1 MNTTKFRGAVFVL
14 REGQNAS
21 ELAEYIS
28 DHYFRSSEYHYRI
41 ADAIPEN
48 VDANLTGVLKHA
60 LKADPAAKVMLF
72 FPFKDTSIVAE
83 KARNGQIPR

>member
-1 MNTTKFRGAVFVL
+1 MTTKFKGAVFVL
-14 REGQNAS
+14 REGQDAS

-28 DHYFRSSEYHYRI
+28 EHYFQSSEYHYRI

-48 VDANLTGVLKHA
+48 VDANLARATQQTLKTE
-60 LKADPAAKVMLF
+60 PTAKVLLF
-72 FPFKDTSIVAE
+72 FPFKDKSIVAE